1 MTWQCIKYSKSHI
14 QLKREVGLAIYTRK
28 QTITAV
34 VNQCQTTKSVLTG
47 KVLSYWE
54 KMHSVGGSSRW

>member
-1 MTWQCIKYSKSHI
+1 MSKDERKTLLMTNLIVNAMTWQCIKYSKSHI

-34 VNQCQTTKSVLTG
+34 VNQSQTTKSV
-47 KVLSYWE
+47 
-54 KMHSVGGSSRW
+54 

>member
-34 VNQCQTTKSVLTG
+34 VNQSQTTKSV
-47 KVLSYWE
+47 
-54 KMHSVGGSSRW
+54 